1 MREFNGRTAVI
12 TGGASGIGKSL
23 ALRLA
28 GEGMN
33 IVIADIEVPALDS
46 TVAELEAAGAAVMG
60 VRTDVSDHSSVVA
73 LGEATK
79 ERFGNVH
86 ILFNNAGVAGG
97 GPILQ
102 EDDIGVWDWV
112 LGVDLMGVIYG
123 IKVFGPAMV
132 AHGEPCAI
140 INTASMAGLLPAPS
154 LGAYSVA
161 KFGVV
166 ALSEVLALETRDLPN
181 LQVSVLCPG
190 FVRTGIAD
198 SERNIPEHLVS
209 LETPT
214 QEVEFRREAL
224 RDLVASGT
232 APSEVADKVF
242 AAIQEERFYV
252 LPHREYDE
260 QVISRAEQLVAG
272 GKVWSTAF

>member
-1 MREFNGRTAVI
+1 MREFKGRTAVI
-12 TGGASGIGKSL
+12 TGGASGIGKSM
-23 ALRLA
+23 AERLA
-28 GEGMN
+28 SEGMN
-33 IVIADIEVPALDS
+33 IVVADIEQPALDLA
-46 TVAELEAAGAAVMG
+46 VAELAASGAEVMG
-60 VRTDVSDHSSVVA
+60 VRTDVSDHGSVLA

-79 ERFGNVH
+79 DRYGDVH

-102 EDDIGVWDWV
+102 KDDIGVWDWV
-112 LGVDLMGVIYG
+112 LGVDLLGVIYG
-123 IKVFGPAMV
+123 IKVFGPEMV

-140 INTASMAGLLPAPS
+140 VNTASMAGLLPAPS

-166 ALSEVLALETRDLPN
+166 AVSEVLALETRDVPN
-181 LQVSVLCPG
+181 LHVAVLCPG

-209 LETPT
+209 LESPT

-224 RDLVASGT
+224 RDLVACGT
-232 APSEVADKVF
+232 PPSEIADQVF
-242 AAIQEERFYV
+242 EAIQEERFYV
-252 LPHREYDE
+252 LPHSEYDE
-260 QVISRAEQLVAG
+260 QVVSRAKQIVAG